1 MTVFS
6 NDTANINLPPGET
19 LRFYAKVNAAK
30 VKNRALGRVGSYVG
44 GSVRVSSS
52 FSIHSGSSESRIV
65 YGDNLL
71 TAPGIL
77 FITDKRVILNSTQ
90 YGFELKHENISTIV
104 PTISPKGFSL
114 TAGAKT
120 YLIVTRQAKEIINY
134 LTEAADQQYNIAM
147 QQSMQRQHQQLE
159 KQQRQLE
166 REERR
171 ILTENSR
178 KQVCDFNQRND
189 DSLKCLDRAF
199 RVFDLKFYTE
209 ERSRLNE
216 RRYNRKIFAADPPT
230 REEITSELE
239 DIANREITGL
249 FFWDVNKKRQ
259 QYISDN
265 IESVFAQRY
274 HAWDVSRS
282 QFEKEENEREEEFYK
297 DLSDDITF
305 MDHLL
310 IGDQETVNE
319 GIETR
324 LEQLNLKYPYDLDL
338 KAQTRDYVYVDLDLP
353 EIEMIPHKKAVLNRN
368 GEVELRFK
376 SQKDIRYIY
385 LQLVFGYALVIST
398 AIFNAAPLMEEVV
411 VSGYTQRRN
420 SEGILQNEYV
430 YSIAFERSKMTS
442 VSNFN
447 VDAYNYCTTMFKS
460 VCYVQSNGLLKQI
473 APFSVGER
481 HIGRSIAERAVKRLP
496 SETAYLGVNKTQKAY
511 KFCGECGNQIPVQAN
526 FCPQCGSPIKRN
538 S

>member
-1 MTVFS
+1 MAGYNTGS
-6 NDTANINLPPGET
+6 INLLPGET
-19 LRFYAKVNAAK
+19 LRYYTEVNAAK

-44 GSVRVSSS
+44 GSVRVSSG
-52 FSIHSGSSESRIV
+52 FSVHSGGGESRII
-65 YGDNLL
+65 YGNDLV
-71 TAPGIL
+71 TSPGIL

-90 YGFELKHENISTIV
+90 YGFESKHENISSIV
-104 PTISPKGFSL
+104 PTISPKGVSL

-120 YLIVTRQAKEIINY
+120 YLIITRHAKEIINY
-134 LTEAADQQYNIAM
+134 LTEAASQQYEYAM
-147 QQSMQRQHQQLE
+147 QQSMLKQYHQME

-189 DSLKCLDRAF
+189 DSLKCLNRAF
-199 RVFDLKFYTE
+199 RVFDLNFYTE
-209 ERSRLNE
+209 ERSRLSE

-230 REEITSELE
+230 RDEIASELE

-265 IESVFAQRY
+265 IEPVFAQRY
-274 HAWDVSRS
+274 HAWDASRF
-282 QFEKEENEREEEFYK
+282 QFEKEENEREKEFYK
-297 DLSDDITF
+297 NLSDDITF

-310 IGDQETVNE
+310 IGDQETINE
-319 GIETR
+319 GIEAR

-411 VSGYTQRRN
+411 ISGYTQRRN
-420 SEGILQNEYV
+420 PEGILQNEYV

-442 VSNFN
+442 VPDFN
-447 VDAYNYCTTMFKS
+447 VDAYNYCTSMFKT
-460 VCYVQSNGLLKQI
+460 VCYVQPNGLLKQI

-481 HIGRSIAERAVKRLP
+481 HIGRPIAKRAIKMLP
-496 SETAYLGVNKTQKAY
+496 SETAYSGSSNTQKAY